1 MHSVR
6 PIRSLKLLHRYD
18 YTLKARFVLK
28 IFNFCLEFFV
38 MQKNGLIRK
47 IRIIS
52 KFMAVNKELKYVYWP
67 NLKKQGQSDNEI
79 IEYNMTNIFIEK
91 SYRKCGGETISRP
104 FAKKSKLSISL
115 DQYFRVFYSLFL
127 FYAKLRAIKIYWN

>member
-67 NLKKQGQSDNEI
+67 NLKKQGQSGNEI
-79 IEYNMTNIFIEK
+79 IEYNWQTFLLKNHTENVAEKLFPGPLLKNQNWAYLWINISEFFTV
-91 SYRKCGGETISRP
+91 C
-104 FAKKSKLSISL
+104 F
-115 DQYFRVFYSLFL
+115 YFMPNWGL
-127 FYAKLRAIKIYWN
+127 

>member
-1 MHSVR
+1 
-6 PIRSLKLLHRYD
+6 
-18 YTLKARFVLK
+18 
-28 IFNFCLEFFV
+28 
-38 MQKNGLIRK
+38 
-47 IRIIS
+47 
-52 KFMAVNKELKYVYWP
+52 MAVNKELKYVYWP

-115 DQYFRVFYSLFL
+115 DQYFKVFYSLFL

>member
-67 NLKKQGQSDNEI
+67 NLKKQGQSGNEI

-91 SYRKCGGETISRP
+91 SYRKCGGETISSP
-104 FAKKSKLSISL
+104 LLKNQNWAYLWINILKFFTVCF
-115 DQYFRVFYSLFL
+115 YFMPNWGL
-127 FYAKLRAIKIYWN
+127 

>member
-91 SYRKCGGETISRP
+91 SYRKCGGETISSP
-104 FAKKSKLSISL
+104 LLKNQNWAYLWINILKFFTVCF
-115 DQYFRVFYSLFL
+115 YFMPNWGL
-127 FYAKLRAIKIYWN
+127 